1 LSEENNMP
9 FDQSLAQRI
18 RAELNKPPDLQE
30 KKMFGGVAFL
40 VQGNM
45 ACGVHGQALI
55 VRVGPQRYEEALSQ
69 PYTKPFD
76 LTGRPMSGWVMVTA
90 QGYETESDLRSWVRK
105 GVEFARSLPAK

>member
-1 LSEENNMP
+1 MP
-9 FDQSLAQRI
+9 YDQSLAQRT

-55 VRVGPQRYEEALSQ
+55 VRVGPECYEQPFSQ
-69 PYTKPFD
+69 PNTRPFD
-76 LTGRPMSGWVMVTA
+76 MTGRLMSGWVTVA
-90 QGYETESDLRSWVRK
+90 PKGYETESDLRSWVRQ